1 MAEQL
6 GFLQDDGGSSP
17 TSPLQLWFKPI
28 STETLNV
35 VAREKHYLHRE
46 VNTSWAWGAY
56 HEGVL
61 LGAISFAK
69 PASPAVC
76 KSVCGIEE
84 ADRVYELNRL
94 WMADECPRNSESR
107 FIGFAL
113 RQLRQVKPPL
123 ILISYADIG
132 VGHIGI
138 VYKATNWL
146 FTGETKIHF
155 DKTYSDG
162 RHPRSMTPEDRER
175 EDDENVIVVER
186 SRKNRYVYFFDPKD
200 RVKLKSQVLEYP
212 KEVLSNETPST
223 LDEEGDRDG
232 IK

>member
-6 GFLQDDGGSSP
+6 GFPLGDSGSIP
-17 TSPLQLWFKPI
+17 TSSLQLWFKPI
-28 STETLNV
+28 TTETLNV

-56 HEGVL
+56 YEGIL

-76 KSVCGIEE
+76 KSVCGESE

-94 WMADECPRNSESR
+94 WMDDKCPKNSESR

-113 RQLRQVKPPL
+113 RELRNVRPYL
-123 ILISYADIG
+123 ILLSYADIG
-132 VGHIGI
+132 AGHVGL

-162 RHPRSMTPEDRER
+162 RHPRSMTPQDRESQ
-175 EDDENVIVVER
+175 DENVVVVER
-186 SRKNRYVYFFDPKD
+186 SKKNRYVYLFDPLD
-200 RVKLKSQVLEYP
+200 RTKLKSEVLKYP
-212 KEVLSNETPST
+212 KEVS
-223 LDEEGDRDG
+223 
-232 IK
+232 K